1 MMMNRERIGFWV
13 RLVSILLAAVF
24 IISFVFL
31 GVGTN
36 IQYNIF
42 DLFGNQDQQK
52 QQDQTPSSEEQIA
65 AAEKNLK
72 KDPKDPEKIKNLAGL
87 YYTAGRYDD
96 AIQVL
101 QKGQE
106 VAPNDEEI
114 PAFLGQIYAR
124 QAQTATG
131 KKQKELEDKAA
142 DALAASA
149 EEQPDNA
156 DAYLVAGQAYDQAG
170 QPAEAI
176 KYYNEYLDRAPNGQD
191 AARVEDRI
199 SALLKGKES
208 TGSAQPDPGQ
218 K

>member
-13 RLVSILLAAVF
+13 RLVAILLSAVF
-24 IISFVFL
+24 LISFIFL

-36 IQYNIF
+36 IQYNFF

-52 QQDQTPSSEEQIA
+52 QQQDQTPDPEQQIA
-65 AAEKNLK
+65 AAEKDLK
-72 KDPKDPEKIKNLAGL
+72 KDPKDPEKIKDLAYL

-106 VAPNDEEI
+106 AAPNDEEI
-114 PAFLGQIYAR
+114 PALLGQIYSQ

-131 KKQKELEDKAA
+131 KKKEELQVKAA
-142 DALAASA
+142 DAFAASA
-149 EEQPDNA
+149 AAQPDDA
-156 DAYLVAGQAYDQAG
+156 DAYLLAGQAYDQAG

-176 KYYNEYLDRAPNGQD
+176 KYYNEYLDRAPKGRD
-191 AARVEDRI
+191 AARVKDRI
-199 SALLKGKES
+199 SALLEGKES
-208 TGSAQPDPGQ
+208 TGSAQP
-218 K
+218 

>member
-13 RLVSILLAAVF
+13 RLVSILLAAIF

-52 QQDQTPSSEEQIA
+52 QQQDQTPSAEQQIA
-65 AAEKNLK
+65 AAEKDLK

-87 YYTAGRYDD
+87 YYNAGRYDD

-101 QKGQE
+101 QNGQE
-106 VAPNDEEI
+106 AAPNDEEI

-131 KKQKELEDKAA
+131 KKKEELEDKAA
-142 DALAASA
+142 DAFAASA
-149 EEQPDNA
+149 EVQPDNA
-156 DAYLVAGQAYDQAG
+156 DAYLLAGQAYEQAG

-176 KYYNEYLDRAPNGQD
+176 KYYNEYLDRAPKGQD
-191 AARVEDRI
+191 AAKVKDRI
-199 SALLKGKES
+199 SALLEGKES
-208 TGSAQPDPGQ
+208 TGSAQP
-218 K
+218 